1 VTLLP
6 VGSRGEAAP
15 SEAALCEATLCAA
28 LEREFPGFRLVPKR
42 GNALSE
48 VIHVLLLLATF
59 GAQRRYLTDFH
70 TVIGRTLYV
79 PDSWQRLP
87 EVDRVILL
95 LHERVH
101 LLQVRRLT
109 FLGMALVYLLPFFP
123 LGLAYGRARLEWEA
137 FAVTLRATAELKGL
151 GAARALRPAIVRRFC
166 SGDYGW
172 MWPFPVTVNRW
183 YDRVIAQIEAEI
195 DGGRLRTADGKRENS

>member
-1 VTLLP
+1 MTTAGPRESALLAELQ
-6 VGSRGEAAP
+6 G
-15 SEAALCEATLCAA
+15 
-28 LEREFPGFRLVPKR
+28 EFPGFRIQAKR
-42 GNALSE
+42 TSPLSRLL
-48 VIHVLLLLATF
+48 HFLLLLCTF
-59 GAQRRYLTDFH
+59 GGQGRYLTDFY
-70 TVIGRTLYV
+70 TVIGRTLFV
-79 PDSWQRLP
+79 PDSWQKLP

-101 LLQVRRLT
+101 LRQGRRLT

-137 FAVTLRATAELKGL
+137 YTETLRATAELKGL
-151 GAARALRPAIVRRFC
+151 SAAQALRPAIVQRFC
-166 SGDYGW
+166 SADYGW

-195 DGGRLRTADGKRENS
+195 NGERPRTTDGKREYS

>member
-1 VTLLP
+1 VT
-6 VGSRGEAAP
+6 GAP
-15 SEAALCEATLCAA
+15 ALGGPREAALFADLH
-28 LEREFPGFRLVPKR
+28 REFPGFRIQAKRTSRLSRVLHFLLVL
-42 GNALSE
+42 G
-48 VIHVLLLLATF
+48 TF
-59 GAQRRYLTDFH
+59 GGQRRYLTDFH

-79 PDSWQRLP
+79 PDSWQKLA

-101 LLQVRRLT
+101 LRQGRRLS
-109 FLGMALVYLLPFFP
+109 FLGMAVVYLLPFFP

-137 FAVTLRATAELKGL
+137 YTETLRATAELKGL
-151 GAARALRPAIVRRFC
+151 AAARALRPALVRRFC
-166 SGDYGW
+166 SADYGW

-195 DGGRLRTADGKRENS
+195 DGGRPRRADGKRENS

>member
-1 VTLLP
+1 MTSPASSPRVAGPRELALLAQL
-6 VGSRGEAAP
+6 R
-15 SEAALCEATLCAA
+15 
-28 LEREFPGFRLVPKR
+28 REFPGFRVVPKR
-42 GNALSE
+42 DSLLSR
-48 VIHVLLLLATF
+48 VIHLLLLLATF
-59 GAQRRYLTDFH
+59 GGQRRYLTEFH
-70 TVIGRTLYV
+70 TVIGRTLFV

-101 LLQVRRLT
+101 LQQTKRLT
-109 FLGMALVYLLPFFP
+109 FLGMTLVYLLPFFP

-137 FAVTLRATAELKGL
+137 YTATLRATAELKGL
-151 GAARALRPAIVRRFC
+151 GAARALRPTLVGRFC
-166 SGDYGW
+166 SADYGW

-195 DGGRLRTADGKRENS
+195 DSGRPRTADGKRENS